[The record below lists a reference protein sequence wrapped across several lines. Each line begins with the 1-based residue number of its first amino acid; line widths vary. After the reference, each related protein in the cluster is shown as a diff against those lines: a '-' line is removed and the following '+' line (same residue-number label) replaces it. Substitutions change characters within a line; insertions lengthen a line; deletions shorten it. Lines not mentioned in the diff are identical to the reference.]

1 MKVVLK
7 TVSRLR
13 FSWVL
18 LLTLLGGNLWSSSF
32 ELLPFLH
39 QFNVDVGGGIEGT
52 SYWEDQQFTVPGSTA
67 EFVSSGSTLGICGFL
82 DFTKYVTATVG
93 LRTAVGPITAA
104 SSAILVMT
112 SSSLSWSISQYD
124 LGLEGKYPITFLK
137 NWTIAPLL
145 GVLWSGYLGGQ
156 INGTSLNA
164 SDQAEFSQFYF
175 DAGLDMEYSLTQ
187 DLFVRVPLKF
197 GVSVTSHLPS
207 SFYYI
212 DQGGTITP
220 GQYSASSNL
229 ILYFAVEVGHRF

>member
-1 MKVVLK
+1 MRVVLK
-7 TVSRLR
+7 IVSRLR
-13 FSWVL
+13 VALVL
-18 LLTLLGGNLWSSSF
+18 LLSLWSGNLWASGF
-32 ELLPFLH
+32 KLLPFLH
-39 QFNVDVGGGIEGT
+39 QFNVDAGGGLEGT

-67 EFVSSGSTLGICGFL
+67 EFVTSASTLGVCGFL

-93 LRTAVGPITAA
+93 LRMAVGPINAA
-104 SSAILVMT
+104 SSAFAVTT

-124 LGLEGKYPITFLK
+124 VGLEGKYPITFLK
-137 NWTIAPLL
+137 NWTVAPLL
-145 GVLWSGYLGGQ
+145 GILWSGYLGGQ
-156 INGTSLNA
+156 INGNSLNS
-164 SDQAEFSQFYF
+164 SDQAEFSQLYF

-197 GVSVTSHLPS
+197 GVSATSHLPS
-207 SFYYI
+207 SFYYL